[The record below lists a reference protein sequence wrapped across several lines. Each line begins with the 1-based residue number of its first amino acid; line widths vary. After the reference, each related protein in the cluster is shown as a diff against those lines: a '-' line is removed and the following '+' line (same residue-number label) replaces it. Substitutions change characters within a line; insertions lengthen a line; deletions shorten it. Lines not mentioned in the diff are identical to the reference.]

1 MWGERRISFTW
12 LQGISKVSKDM
23 IHIGV
28 RSFICFSGQIEV
40 KSVVEKGCIQNQLFW
55 FNRFHIFEDSK
66 GFFLTVSD
74 VPQNAFCLV
83 FKISGQYPAIYH
95 KDSSVVISVRP

>member
-1 MWGERRISFTW
+1 
-12 LQGISKVSKDM
+12 M

-28 RSFICFSGQIEV
+28 RSFVCFSGQIEV

-66 GFFLTVSD
+66 GFSSLSQMCHRTPFVWSSKYLASIRPFTTK
-74 VPQNAFCLV
+74 VPLL
-83 FKISGQYPAIYH
+83 
-95 KDSSVVISVRP
+95 